1 MKLEKEKLRLQ
12 ELELKQKEQE
22 LLKTSSELKSNSEK
36 TGKSDYD
43 EPSVTSSSESVKKE
57 DLNALIE
64 KLYTEEIEE
73 KDMLTDYNSDSDY
86 VQTSNPG
93 NLSSRSMTKSPAIV
107 MTKTSPIVAAALNL
121 SEEEDFET
129 IEERNSMSKK
139 NEETRREIKQ
149 VHDSMDNLKNQLIN
163 KGMQK
168 HADDVYSM
176 KVKLKENGQKH
187 QETESL
193 KKEQE
198 TIKLEKVLLKR

>member
-1 MKLEKEKLRLQ
+1 
-12 ELELKQKEQE
+12 
-22 LLKTSSELKSNSEK
+22 
-36 TGKSDYD
+36 
-43 EPSVTSSSESVKKE
+43 
-57 DLNALIE
+57 
-64 KLYTEEIEE
+64 
-73 KDMLTDYNSDSDY
+73 
-86 VQTSNPG
+86 
-93 NLSSRSMTKSPAIV
+93 
-107 MTKTSPIVAAALNL
+107 LNL

-193 KKEQE
+193 KKE
-198 TIKLEKVLLKR
+198 